1 MKIFITTFYS
11 YKRRENMK
19 KVLSIMLII
28 LVVFSSMPMTVF
40 GAENQDNSNDEFT
53 YALSEDNAIITG
65 YNVCGYSF

>member
-1 MKIFITTFYS
+1 
-11 YKRRENMK
+11 MK

-53 YALSEDNAIITG
+53 YALSEDNAIITAIT
-65 YNVCGYSF
+65 VVICLWIFLLKLTDTV